1 MGWFV
6 GFGGKCELFSLHL
19 VSRSCDPKLRGLP
32 ALSIKRLVRPVLI
45 AIVPAA
51 LAATAIAVSLPAGA
65 AHAGAP
71 ARVASHKQAA
81 VVNVFPGAATLAG
94 RAGLDDTQTGPNWA
108 GFVVTGPK
116 FRYVKATF
124 YVPRLNCHKTPGS
137 TRLPALGADWVGLD
151 GYNQSN
157 PTVEQDGVTAQCQ
170 NGVPSYS
177 AWYEMFPKPPV
188 YPNMVISPGDKIVAD
203 VFYDRVKHKYRLD
216 LADVTDGQGF
226 SLWQRCPNH
235 FCQNISAE
243 VITESPAE
251 SASVNSKYY
260 PLADIGTSNFWHVA
274 VSDMA
279 GQKAGLSSGSWNT
292 TRLVM
297 TGNAGR
303 VKASTSGLGGGG
315 TAFRTYW
322 EHAS

>member
-1 MGWFV
+1 M
-6 GFGGKCELFSLHL
+6 
-19 VSRSCDPKLRGLP
+19 
-32 ALSIKRLVRPVLI
+32 SIKRLVRPVLI
-45 AIVPAA
+45 AVVPAA

-65 AHAGAP
+65 SPGAAASPAKAAAHT
-71 ARVASHKQAA
+71 HAA
-81 VVNVFPGAATLAG
+81 VVNVYPGAATLA
-94 RAGLDDTQTGPNWA
+94 RATPVAATPATAALARHAVRDDTQTGPNWA
-108 GFVVTGPK
+108 GFVVTGPR

-124 YVPRLNCHKTPGS
+124 YVPRLNCRKTPGS

-157 PTVEQDGVTAQCQ
+157 PTVEQDGITAQCQ

-203 VFYDRVKHKYRLD
+203 VYYDHVKHKYRLD

-260 PLADIGTSNFWHVA
+260 PLADIGTSDFWHIA

-279 GQKAGLSSGSWNT
+279 GQKAGLLSGSWNT

-315 TAFRTYW
+315 TTFRTYW

>member
-1 MGWFV
+1 MAV
-6 GFGGKCELFSLHL
+6 
-19 VSRSCDPKLRGLP
+19 
-32 ALSIKRLVRPVLI
+32 
-45 AIVPAA
+45 VPAA
-51 LAATAIAVSLPAGA
+51 LAATAVAVSLPAGA
-65 AHAGAP
+65 AGAAAGPGAAAAGAAAAGPGAGAGAP
-71 ARVASHKQAA
+71 HKASHTRVEVA
-81 VVNVFPGAATLAG
+81 NVYPGAATRARLAG
-94 RAGLDDTQTGPNWA
+94 VHDTQTGPNWA

-124 YVPRLNCHKTPGS
+124 YVPRANCRKTPGS

-157 PTVEQDGVTAQCQ
+157 PTVEQDGITAQCQ

-188 YPNMVISPGDKIVAD
+188 YPNMVVRPGDKIVAD
-203 VFYDRVKHKYRLD
+203 VFYDHVKHKYRLD
-216 LADVTDGQGF
+216 LTDVTDGEGF
-226 SLWQRCPNH
+226 SLWQRCPNR

-260 PLADIGTSNFWHVA
+260 PLADIGTSDFWHIV

-279 GQKAGLSSGSWNT
+279 GQKTGLSSGNWNT

-303 VKASTSGLGGGG
+303 VKAATSGLGSGG